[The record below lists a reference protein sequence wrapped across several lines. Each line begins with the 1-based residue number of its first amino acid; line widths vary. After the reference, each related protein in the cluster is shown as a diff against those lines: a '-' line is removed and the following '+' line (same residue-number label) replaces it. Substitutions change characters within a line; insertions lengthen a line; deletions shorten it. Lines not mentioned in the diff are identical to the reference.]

1 MFEIEYVAV
10 RYPDQLLVVEKVT
23 SKLSRL
29 VDADKTAK
37 SLLEKVRRKRR
48 SPPPDGYQIRA
59 RDGRLVLRF
68 LQRQPGSYRK
78 LLSRIRSKGN
88 PDAHFSRVQSQV

>member
-10 RYPDQLLVVEKVT
+10 LDGGEPLVVEKIT
-23 SKLSRL
+23 SNFVRL

-48 SPPPDGYQIRA
+48 ALPADGYQIRA
-59 RDGRLVLRF
+59 RDGRVVLRF
-68 LQRQPGSYRK
+68 LER
-78 LLSRIRSKGN
+78 
-88 PDAHFSRVQSQV
+88 